1 MRLLHQRNDH
11 AGSGVYVFQQKSN
24 GRANQA
30 SIGLQL
36 MPVWN
41 APAHCA
47 RRETRLLRRLMKNAT
62 SLPHSVSRREIVK
75 FGGLIV
81 SFAIPMRMTAAGS
94 AGMAAA
100 AGIPKAVAPDR
111 VDGFLAI
118 DRHGNVT
125 VYSGKVDLGTGVR
138 TTITQIVAEELDVPM
153 TRVNVIQGDTLLT
166 PDQGPTYGSLSIQN
180 GGVQIR
186 MAAATARRALLRKAA
201 QRLNIDEHELTVDAG
216 VIRSKHGNATVR
228 YDELIGGRTLEIA
241 LDNDAPLKDPKTYT
255 VVGRAQP
262 RLDIPDKVTGRFTYM
277 QDFRVEG
284 MVHGRVV
291 RPPAIGATLLSVDA
305 DSVSDVPGLIKV
317 VRQEDFLA
325 VVAMTE
331 WGAIRAARQLKA
343 RWSDWQGLP
352 DEEKIWDYVRA
363 TQVVRDDVTS
373 NRGDVDAAL
382 AAAAKRLSSTYDF
395 AIHTHG
401 SIGPSCAVAA
411 FEAGKLTCW
420 SASQATHNL
429 HQQLALMFSMSDT
442 DVRAI
447 YIDGSGCYGRNG
459 HEDAAADAAL
469 LAREVDRPV
478 RVQWMR
484 ADEHGWDPKGPPTLI
499 DMQAALDASGNVS
512 AWYSQFYGPDGIAGK
527 VKLVAA
533 ELAGMP
539 HEIPMSPGGIIA
551 GTAVPYTFANVKT
564 LAHRLLTTPLRPSW
578 IRSPGRMQSGFAN
591 EAFLDEIAVAANADP
606 IELRRRFLADDARA
620 IAVLDRLAQL
630 AHWQKPGTDK
640 NETGC
645 TATGRGMAF
654 IKYENNR
661 TYVGMVATVEIVRA
675 TGVIA
680 AKHFAVVQ
688 DNGQIINPDGVKNQ
702 IEGNIVQTVSRT
714 LIEEVKFNRSRVT
727 SLDWGSYRIIG
738 FPEVPDVVI
747 DLIDR
752 PHEKPWGSGEPS
764 ASVVPAAISNA
775 IFAATGVRLRSV
787 PFTPEKVK
795 AALVQS

>member
-1 MRLLHQRNDH
+1 
-11 AGSGVYVFQQKSN
+11 
-24 GRANQA
+24 
-30 SIGLQL
+30 

-41 APAHCA
+41 ASAHRA
-47 RRETRLLRRLMKNAT
+47 RRETRLLQRLMNAP
-62 SLPHSVSRREIVK
+62 SLPHSVSRREILK

-81 SFAIPMRMTAAGS
+81 SFALPIRLTAAGNTGR
-94 AGMAAA
+94 AVAAD
-100 AGIPKAVAPDR
+100 IPKVVASDR

-125 VYSGKVDLGTGVR
+125 VFSGKVDLGTGVR
-138 TTITQIVAEELDVPM
+138 TAITQIAAEELDVP
-153 TRVNVIQGDTLLT
+153 TARVNVIQGDTLLT

-186 MAAATARRALLRKAA
+186 LAAATARRALVRKAA
-201 QRLNIDEHELTVDAG
+201 QHLNVDEHELTVDAG
-216 VIRSKHGNATVR
+216 VIKPKHGKASVR

-255 VVGRAQP
+255 VVGRSQP
-262 RLDIPDKVTGRFTYM
+262 RLDISDKVTGRFTYM

-291 RPPAIGATLLSVDA
+291 RPPAIGATLLSVNA
-305 DSVSDVPGLIKV
+305 DSVSHVPGLLKV
-317 VRQEDFLA
+317 VQRKDFLA
-325 VVAMTE
+325 VVAKTE
-331 WGAIRAARQLKA
+331 WGAISAARQLKA

-352 DEEKIWDYVRA
+352 DEDKIWDYVRA
-363 TQVVRDDVTS
+363 TQIVRDDVTS
-373 NRGDVDAAL
+373 NRGNVDAAL
-382 AAAAKRLSSTYDF
+382 TAADKRLSSTYDF

-411 FEAGKLTCW
+411 FEGGRLTCW

-429 HQQLALMFSMSDT
+429 RQQLALMFALSDA

-512 AWYSQFYGPDGIAGK
+512 AWYSQFYGPDGVAGK

-539 HEIPMSPGGIIA
+539 HETAMSPGGIIA
-551 GTAVPYTFANVKT
+551 GTAVPYAFGNVRT
-564 LAHRLLTTPLRPSW
+564 LAHRLVTTPLRPSW

-606 IELRRRFLADDARA
+606 IELRRRYLADDVRA
-620 IAVLDRLAQL
+620 IAVLERLALL
-630 AHWQKPGTDK
+630 AHWQKRSTDK
-640 NETGC
+640 NASGS

-661 TYVGMVATVEIVRA
+661 TYVGMVATIEVVRA
-675 TGVIA
+675 TGVIT

-688 DNGQIINPDGVKNQ
+688 DSGQIINPDGVKNQ

-714 LIEEVKFNRSRVT
+714 LIEQVRFDRSRVT
-727 SLDWGSYRIIG
+727 SLDWQTYPILT
-738 FPEVPDVVI
+738 FADTPEI
-747 DLIDR
+747 EMELIDR
-752 PHEKPWGSGEPS
+752 PHEKPWGVGEPS
-764 ASVVPAAISNA
+764 AAIVSAAISNA
-775 IFAATGVRLRSV
+775 VFDAVGVRLRSV
-787 PFTPEKVK
+787 PFTPAKVL
-795 AALVQS
+795 AALKV